1 MPVPVTAPAPSRRLL
16 VVDNRDSYTFNLVQ
30 ILSAR
35 AHEAHPGLEV
45 VVVGAD
51 EPAAARA
58 ALADPGLAGVVVSP
72 GPGHPGRPGD
82 FAVSGEVIDAVL
94 ARGDGADALPLL
106 GVCLGHQGLALR
118 FGWEVGPAPEPRHG
132 WISALRHTGTGPFA
146 GLPQGTRVTR
156 YHSLA
161 ATPGPGADPRLV
173 PTAWSEDGVVQ
184 AVAVEGAPWWGVQFH
199 PESIASED
207 GAAMLHAFL
216 AEVERRRPGSA
227 PAGGTRPDHRDE
239 RSRPDPR
246 GSISREPAPDGPA
259 LRVAV
264 EDLDPDALRALGHD
278 LRSACRAVYARALT
292 RGAGSF
298 WLDSA
303 RTDVGT
309 ARWSVLGDAED
320 VLPDGRPRVLR
331 VDRADAADHA
341 AVLWDAVAAAAAP
354 RPVRGGEGLAFRG
367 GLVGFLGYE
376 AGLAGLGVAPPRA
389 AGPAGLP
396 DAWWARP
403 ARWVAADHA
412 AGTLHV
418 CVAGQDPDDAA
429 RALDAWLAA
438 VRGALAAERPHT
450 GDDAEAPNAAAARG
464 EDAGDEPLE
473 VPGTWR
479 HNRAEYRGLVER
491 CRSALTAGE
500 SYELCLTS
508 RFDVDPG
515 VGERVDPL
523 ALFLELTERTP
534 TPYAALLEVAAG
546 PGETDADGGF
556 AVVSASPEQFLSGA
570 GGVYSTKP
578 IKGTTPRH
586 ADPVADAAAAEHLTT
601 DPKTFAENLMIV
613 DLLRNDLGRVCE
625 PGSVHVPAL
634 MQVESYAT
642 VHQLVSTV
650 LGRAAAGVTPVDVVR
665 ALFPG
670 GSMTGA
676 PKLRSVQLL
685 AGLEG
690 APRGVYSGA
699 LGFLGADG
707 RTELSI
713 VIRTAVRDAAGRWS
727 VGAGGAVVLESDPDA
742 EADEVLLKARSVR
755 QAMARVAEATDDG
768 GPRRAT

>member
-1 MPVPVTAPAPSRRLL
+1 MPVPVTVPAPSRRLL

-35 AHEAHPGLEV
+35 AREAHPGLEV
-45 VVVGAD
+45 IVVGAD

-72 GPGHPGRPGD
+72 GPGHPGRPVD

-94 ARGDGADALPLL
+94 ARGDGADAVPLL

-161 ATPGPGADPRLV
+161 ASPGPDADPRLV

-246 GSISREPAPDGPA
+246 GSVSREPTPDGPA

-264 EDLDPDALRALGHD
+264 EPLDADLLRSLGHD
-278 LRSACRAVYARALT
+278 LRSACRAVYSRALA
-292 RGAGSF
+292 RGVGSF

-309 ARWSVLGDAED
+309 ARWSVLGDAVD

-331 VDRADAADHA
+331 ADRADPADHA
-341 AVLWDAVAAAAAP
+341 ADLWEALAAAAAP
-354 RPVRGGEGLAFRG
+354 RPVHGGEGLAFRG

-376 AGLAGLGVAPPRA
+376 AGLAGLGVAPPRSG
-389 AGPAGLP
+389 GPEGLP
-396 DAWWARP
+396 DAWWVRP
-403 ARWVAADHA
+403 ARWAAADHA
-412 AGTLHV
+412 TGTLHV
-418 CVAGQDPDDAA
+418 CVAGEDPDDAA
-429 RALDAWLAA
+429 RALGSWLDA
-438 VRGALAAERPHT
+438 VRDALAVTVTASPADRRT
-450 GDDAEAPNAAAARG
+450 GADDAAEA
-464 EDAGDEPLE
+464 
-473 VPGTWR
+473 PGTWR
-479 HNRAEYRGLVER
+479 HDRAGYRDLVRR
-491 CRSALTAGE
+491 CQAALTAGE

-508 RFDVDPG
+508 RFDVDPD

-523 ALFLELTERTP
+523 ALFLDLAERTP
-534 TPYAALLEVAAG
+534 TPYAALLEMAPDVAPC
-546 PGETDADGGF
+546 PGEAGAEGGF

-570 GGVYSTKP
+570 DGVYSTKP

-625 PGSVHVPAL
+625 PGSVHAPAL

-650 LGRAAAGVTPVDVVR
+650 LGRAAPGVTPVDVVR

-676 PKLRSVQLL
+676 PKLRSVEML
-685 AGLEG
+685 AGMEA

-727 VGAGGAVVLESDPDA
+727 VGAGGAVVLDSDPDA

-755 QAMARVAEATDDG
+755 QAMARVAG
-768 GPRRAT
+768 

>member
-1 MPVPVTAPAPSRRLL
+1 MPVTTPAPSHRLL

-30 ILSAR
+30 ILAAR
-35 AHEAHPGLEV
+35 AREAHPGLEV

-51 EPAAARA
+51 EPTAARA
-58 ALADPGLAGVVVSP
+58 ALADPGLAGVVISP
-72 GPGHPGRPGD
+72 GPGHPARAAD

-94 ARGDGADALPLL
+94 AHGDGPDAVPLL

-118 FGWEVGPAPEPRHG
+118 FGWDVGPVPASRHG
-132 WISALRHTGTGPFA
+132 WISRLRHTGTGPFA

-161 ATPGPGADPRLV
+161 ATPGPDADPRLV

-184 AVAVEGAPWWGVQFH
+184 AVAVAGAPWWGVQFH
-199 PESIASED
+199 PESISSQD
-207 GAAMLHAFL
+207 GAALLHAFL
-216 AEVERRRPGSA
+216 AEVERRRPGLEAPDEVPA
-227 PAGGTRPDHRDE
+227 PASTPGPSATV
-239 RSRPDPR
+239 
-246 GSISREPAPDGPA
+246 PA
-259 LRVAV
+259 LHVAV
-264 EDLDPDALRALGHD
+264 ETLDADTLHALGHD
-278 LRSACRAVYARALT
+278 LRSACRAVYARALH
-292 RGAGSF
+292 RGTGSF

-309 ARWSVLGDAED
+309 ARWSVLGDAVD

-331 VDRADAADHA
+331 VDRADPADHA
-341 AVLWDAVAAAAAP
+341 AGLWDALAAAAAP
-354 RPVRGGEGLAFRG
+354 RTVHGGEGLAFRG

-376 AGLAGLGVAPPRA
+376 AGLAGLGVEPPRSG
-389 AGPAGLP
+389 GPADLP
-396 DAWWARP
+396 DAWWVRP
-403 ARWVAADHA
+403 ARWAAADHA
-412 AGTLHV
+412 AGALHV
-418 CVAGQDPDDAA
+418 CAAGEDPDDAA
-429 RALDAWLAA
+429 RAVDAWLAT
-438 VRGALAAERPHT
+438 VRDAFEAPVSAAPADPRPGADKT
-450 GDDAEAPNAAAARG
+450 AEATG
-464 EDAGDEPLE
+464 G
-473 VPGTWR
+473 WR
-479 HNRAEYRGLVER
+479 HGRAEYRELVDR
-491 CRSALTAGE
+491 CRAALTAGE

-508 RFDVDPG
+508 RFDVDPELG
-515 VGERVDPL
+515 ARLDPL

-534 TPYAALLEVAAG
+534 TPYAALVEVAPG
-546 PGETDADGGF
+546 PGETDAGGGF

-570 GGVYSTKP
+570 DGVYSTKP
-578 IKGTTPRH
+578 IKGTAPRH

-650 LGRAAAGVTPVDVVR
+650 LGRAAPGVTPVDVVR

-676 PKLRSVQLL
+676 PKLRSVELL
-685 AGLEG
+685 AGMEA

-727 VGAGGAVVLESDPDA
+727 VGAGGAVVLDSDPDA
-742 EADEVLLKARSVR
+742 EYDEVLLKARSVR
-755 QAMARVAEATDDG
+755 EAMARVAG
-768 GPRRAT
+768 